1 MIGTYQKLPDA
12 FNLAAYLLENNFNRD
27 CRDKAAFY
35 SKSAVYTYTQVSS
48 LVKRSAQ
55 VLSELG
61 IEQENR
67 VAILLENRVEWIFFF
82 LGAIWLGAI
91 PVPINPACSLEDVDY
106 ILQDSRSRVLLTTQA
121 WQEKI
126 SITSLSYLRHV
137 LLVDGKNPFLSIVEQ
152 RQESTVHASTSPDEA
167 AFWLYTSGS
176 TGRPKGVIHAHQNF
190 LFCAQHYGQETI
202 GLTQD
207 DIIYSVASMAFAY
220 GLGNS
225 LYLPMTV
232 GAGSILSDASNAFDI
247 VDDVQYFRPTV
258 FFGIPSVYAN
268 ILEIEEISNFNVSSL
283 RLCISAAEQLPK
295 SIWQKWLDAHHL
307 EICEGIGTTELLYIF
322 LSNQLGKSKPGSSG
336 QPLPGYEVQVVDENG
351 LPCSIGEIGELQVSG
366 PSLMLGYWNRLQETR
381 KAISGSTMRTGDR
394 YRRDRDGFFWFVGR
408 KDELFKVN
416 GQWISP
422 LEIEDVLHQHPQ
434 IHEVAVTSSAEQG
447 EKLTEVVAYIR
458 LKSQQSS
465 TLELERTIYQFA
477 KQRLPHF
484 KTPKRIYFL
493 DSLPRT
499 STGKIH
505 RQQLKNKLAN
515 DEALAISH

>member
-1 MIGTYQKLPDA
+1 MISLCENLPDV
-12 FNLAAYLLENNFNRD
+12 FNLAASLIENNLNRGNGD
-27 CRDKAAFY
+27 RAAFY
-35 SKSAVYTYTQVSS
+35 TRSRSYTYTQVSS

-61 IEQENR
+61 VEHEDR
-67 VAILLENRVEWIFFF
+67 VGILLENRVEWVFLF
-82 LGAIWLGAI
+82 LGAIWLGAV
-91 PVPINPACSLEDVDY
+91 PVPINPVCSLEDVNY
-106 ILQDSRSRVLLTTQA
+106 ILQDSRSRLLLTTQA

-126 SITSLSYLRHV
+126 EPTSLDYLRHV
-137 LLVDGKNPFLSIVEQ
+137 LLVDGENPFLSIVEQ
-152 RQESTVHASTSPDEA
+152 SQEWAVHASTSPDES

-176 TGRPKGVIHAHQNF
+176 TGRPKGVVHAHQSF

-207 DIIYSVASMAFAY
+207 DITYSVASMAFAY

-225 LYLPMTV
+225 LYLPMAA
-232 GAGSILSDASNAFDI
+232 GAASVLSDASNAFDI
-247 VDDVQYFRPTV
+247 VDDVQHFRPTV

-268 ILEIEEISNFNVSSL
+268 ILEIGDISNFDASSL

-295 SIWQKWLDAHHL
+295 SVWQRWFDIHNL

-351 LPCSIGEIGELQVSG
+351 LPCSIGEIGELQVRG
-366 PSLMLGYWNRLQETR
+366 PSLMLAYWNRLQETR
-381 KAISGSTMRTGDR
+381 KAINGSTMRTGDR

-416 GQWISP
+416 GQWILP
-422 LEIEDVLHQHPQ
+422 LEIEEVLHQHPQ
-434 IHEVAVTSSAEQG
+434 IHEVAVISSSDRG
-447 EKLTEVVAYIR
+447 EKLNEVVAYIS

-465 TLELERTIYQFA
+465 TPELERNIYQFV

-493 DSLPRT
+493 DTLPRT

-505 RQQLKNKLAN
+505 RQLLKNKLAN
-515 DEALAISH
+515 EAFALSR